1 MPNKSP
7 FMQKFFLALLLT
19 LTVGAAHA
27 TLKIEHWTLANG
39 ARVYFVESH
48 AIPVVDMS
56 VEFDAGSRRDP
67 QGKTGVSGLANAM
80 LARGL
85 RCGSFRAV
93 VLGNSFHMIT
103 IDNDR
108 QEVVR
113 ETTEFA
119 AALAHDT
126 A

>member
-1 MPNKSP
+1 MTDSGH
-7 FMQKFFLALLLT
+7 LREHGRLLRQVRAGLDRVVCGGV
-19 LTVGAAHA
+19 LVLHA
-27 TLKIEHWTLANG
+27 REDEVASLEN
-39 ARVYFVESH
+39 V
-48 AIPVVDMS
+48 AI
-56 VEFDAGSRRDP
+56 
-67 QGKTGVSGLANAM
+67 

-108 QEVVR
+108 HEVVR